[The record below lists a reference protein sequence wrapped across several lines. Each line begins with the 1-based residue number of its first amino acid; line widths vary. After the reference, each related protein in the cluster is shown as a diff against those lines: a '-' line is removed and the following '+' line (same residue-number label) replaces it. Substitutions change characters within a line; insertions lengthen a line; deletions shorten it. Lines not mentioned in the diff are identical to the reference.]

1 MKSQKTVHLML
12 LPLALGTILFSI
24 LPFFMSIWYSFL
36 DWYGFRSPEFV
47 GFQNYITLFN
57 DNTFWHTVF
66 NTLFL
71 TAVTVPTSIFIS
83 AVIAVL
89 LNTGVKFQKFYR
101 IIYYLPV
108 ITMASASAIVFKYI
122 FDYKYGIIN
131 SLLGTDI
138 GWIGDPKFSWIVIA
152 LMIIWSALG
161 MQILILLASLQ
172 NIPSHIYEASLID
185 GSGPIRTFFKI
196 TLPLI
201 SPQIFF
207 LIITATISV
216 MNLFDIVF
224 LVIGDSPGISST
236 RTFMT
241 YYYQTAFESTDKG
254 LGSAIMV
261 ILFLILCII
270 SVVNFKLQKKFVN
283 SEVQ

>member
-1 MKSQKTVHLML
+1 MKNQKIAHLML
-12 LPLALGTILFSI
+12 LPLALGTLLFSI
-24 LPFFMSIWYSFL
+24 IPFFMSIWYSFL

-47 GFQNYITLFN
+47 GFQNYVTLFN
-57 DNTFWHTVF
+57 DSTFWHTIF
-66 NTLFL
+66 NTLLL
-71 TAVTVPTSIFIS
+71 TVVTVPLSIFIS
-83 AVIAVL
+83 AVIAVF
-89 LNTGVKFQKFYR
+89 LNTGIRFQKFYR

-131 SLLGTDI
+131 SIFNLDI
-138 GWIGDPKFSWIVIA
+138 GWIGDPQFSWIVIS

-172 NIPSHIYEASLID
+172 NIPSHIYEASKID
-185 GSGPIRTFFKI
+185 GSGPIRTFFQI

-207 LIITATISV
+207 LVITATISV

-224 LVIGDSPGISST
+224 LVIGDSPGIKST
-236 RTFMT
+236 RTLMT

-261 ILFLILCII
+261 ILFIILCLI
-270 SVVNFKLQKKFVN
+270 SIVNFVLQKKFVN